1 MLDFNLMLEDRR
13 QPFPN
18 FTKESAIE
26 KIRLAE
32 NGWNNQNP
40 EKIATAYSLDSVWR
54 NRDSFISGRTEIVEF
69 LTGKWQKEKEYR
81 LIKELWAY
89 SDNRIAVRYV
99 YEYQIESGEWFR
111 AHGNENW
118 QFNEKGLMTER
129 HASINDVAIKESERK
144 FNWPLGQ
151 GPDGRGGVTGLGL

>member
-1 MLDFNLMLEDRR
+1 MDFNIKVEDIRK
-13 QPFPN
+13 PLPN
-18 FTKESAIE
+18 FSKESAIE
-26 KIRLAE
+26 KVRLAE
-32 NGWNNQNP
+32 DGWNNQDP

-54 NRDSFISGRTEIVEF
+54 NRDTFINGRAEIVDF

-89 SDNRIAVRYV
+89 SENRIAVRYV
-99 YEYQIESGEWFR
+99 YEFQNESGQWFR

-129 HASINDVAIKESERK
+129 HASINDVEITDSERK
-144 FNWPLGQ
+144 FHWPLGRR
-151 GPDGRGGVTGLGL
+151 PDDHAGLSELGL

>member
-1 MLDFNLMLEDRR
+1 MDLNINVEDIRK
-13 QPFPN
+13 PLPN

-26 KIRLAE
+26 KVRLAE
-32 NGWNNQNP
+32 DGWNNQNP

-54 NRDSFISGRTEIVEF
+54 NRDTFINGREEIVSF

-89 SDNRIAVRYV
+89 SENRIAVRYV
-99 YEYQIESGEWFR
+99 YEYQNESGQWFR

-129 HASINDVAIKESERK
+129 HASINDVAITDKERK
-144 FNWPLGQ
+144 FHWPLGRR
-151 GPDGRGGVTGLGL
+151 PDDHPELSELGL

>member
-1 MLDFNLMLEDRR
+1 MDFNMTVEDSRK
-13 QPFPN
+13 PLPN
-18 FTKESAIE
+18 FSKESAIE

-32 NGWNNQNP
+32 DGWNNQNP

-54 NRDSFISGRTEIVEF
+54 NRDTFVNGRAEIVDF

-89 SDNRIAVRYV
+89 SENRIAVRYV
-99 YEYQIESGEWFR
+99 YEYQNESGQWFR

-129 HASINDVAIKESERK
+129 HASINDVEITDSERK
-144 FNWPLGQ
+144 FYWPLGRR
-151 GPDGRGGVTGLGL
+151 PDDHAGLSELGL

>member
-1 MLDFNLMLEDRR
+1 MMDFNIKVEDTRK
-13 QPFPN
+13 PLPN

-26 KIRLAE
+26 KVRLAE
-32 NGWNNQNP
+32 DGWNNQNP
-40 EKIATAYSLDSVWR
+40 EKIATAYSLDSIWR
-54 NRDSFISGRTEIVEF
+54 NRDTFINGREEIVDF

-89 SDNRIAVRYV
+89 SENRIAVRYV
-99 YEYQIESGEWFR
+99 YEYQNESGLWFR

-129 HASINDVAIKESERK
+129 HASINDVEITESERK
-144 FNWPLGQ
+144 FHWPLGRR
-151 GPDGRGGVTGLGL
+151 PDDHPELSELGL

>member
-1 MLDFNLMLEDRR
+1 MDLNINVEDIRK
-13 QPFPN
+13 PLPN

-26 KIRLAE
+26 KVRLAE
-32 NGWNNQNP
+32 DGWNNQNP

-54 NRDSFISGRTEIVEF
+54 NRDTFINGREEIVGF

-89 SDNRIAVRYV
+89 SENRIAVRYV
-99 YEYQIESGEWFR
+99 YEYQNESGQWFR

-129 HASINDVAIKESERK
+129 HASINDVKITENERK
-144 FNWPLGQ
+144 FLWPLGRR
-151 GPDGRGGVTGLGL
+151 PDDHPELSELGL